1 MIKTEKC
8 TIYAYT
14 IHSIPPSNNKFIG
27 RKAEWEYQEIK
38 KQWAALIQCLC
49 KPKPPTPLEGVTVT
63 LRYFFPDSR
72 RRDPDNYSG
81 KIILDGLVKC
91 GILKDDSF
99 NCIDLEIEQGG
110 VSKENPRVEIII
122 TERI

>member
-1 MIKTEKC
+1 MILIPSTD
-8 TIYAYT
+8 YSYT
-14 IHSIPPSNNKFIG
+14 IHRIPPSNNKFIG

-38 KQWAALIQCLC
+38 KQWAALINVLC
-49 KPKPPTPLEGVTVT
+49 KPKPPIPLEGVTVT
-63 LRYFFPDSR
+63 LRYFFPDGR

-81 KIILDGLVKC
+81 KIVLDGLVKC

-110 VSKENPRVEIII
+110 VDKENPRVEIMIK
-122 TERI
+122 ED